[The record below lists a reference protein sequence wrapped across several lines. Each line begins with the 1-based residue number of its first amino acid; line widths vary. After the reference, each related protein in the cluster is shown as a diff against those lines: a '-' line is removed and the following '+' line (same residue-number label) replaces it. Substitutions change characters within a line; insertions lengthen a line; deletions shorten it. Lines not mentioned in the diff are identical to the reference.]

1 MTSTVATPVSRSWA
15 QIVHAETANEV
26 NMQKGLKPAKRGSLL
41 RFCRGEVLKM
51 MSNFGWLIVYGD
63 VDHPSV
69 EKHGGDV
76 YIHKDDIV
84 ESESLAPGDIVT
96 FYLYADDKGLGAE
109 ECRVEKKAASCLNVH
124 AAEFVPS
131 YAECSLHECA
141 EDLEMATTDEL
152 VDIDEVADVYSRLN
166 AAFFA
171 SDSDSDD
178 SDSDEDLCHTWK
190 EKRGGA
196 PSMDGSTSGGATSD
210 SEEEMSS
217 EDSDSETEVTSEI
230 LAKWTKRLPLG
241 MPLPLHFRPPPG
253 LEDIELSIWP
263 ALGY

>member
-1 MTSTVATPVSRSWA
+1 MTSTVAAPVTRSWA
-15 QIVHAETANEV
+15 QIVHAEPTNDV
-26 NMQKGLKPAKRGSLL
+26 NMQKGLQPAKRGSLL

-76 YIHKDDIV
+76 YIHKDDIL
-84 ESESLAPGDIVT
+84 ESDLAPGDIVT

-109 ECRVEKKAASCLNVH
+109 ECRVEKKAPSCLNVN

-131 YAECSLHECA
+131 YAECSFNVCA
-141 EDLEMATTDEL
+141 KEFDMPTTDEL
-152 VDIDEVADVYSRLN
+152 VDVDKVADVYSRLN
-166 AAFFA
+166 TAFFA
-171 SDSDSDD
+171 CDSDSDD
-178 SDSDEDLCHTWK
+178 SDSDEDLCQAWK

-210 SEEEMSS
+210 SEEELSS
-217 EDSDSETEVTSEI
+217 EDSDSETEVPSET
-230 LAKWTKRLPLG
+230 LAEWTKRLPLG

-263 ALGY
+263 ALAC